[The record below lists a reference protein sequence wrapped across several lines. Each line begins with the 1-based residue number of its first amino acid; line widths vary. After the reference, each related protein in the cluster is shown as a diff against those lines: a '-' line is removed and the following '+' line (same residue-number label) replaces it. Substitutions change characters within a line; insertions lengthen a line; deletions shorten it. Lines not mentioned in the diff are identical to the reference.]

1 MEKTEKL
8 TLRECIFGDK
18 NFYRHVLAVVLP
30 IIVQNTLTNVVSLL
44 DNVMVGQV
52 GTLPMSGVAI
62 VGQLIFVYNL
72 AIWGSTSGAGL
83 FGAQYFGSGDM
94 EGVRHTF
101 RFKLLVASIITVGG
115 MLLFG
120 FAGKSLI
127 GAYIAADTAPADAA
141 ATLGYAWQYLCIM
154 LVGLVPF
161 ALTQCYAGTL
171 RESGQTVLPMKASMI
186 AMVVN
191 FAFNALLI
199 FGLLGF
205 PRMGVAGAAVATVL
219 SRFVELAVVV
229 VGAHRSLERY
239 PFFAGVY
246 ASMHIPAELAKNIL
260 LRSMPLLLN
269 ELMWGMGQAIL
280 LQCYSVRGI
289 QVVAAL
295 NICNTISQ
303 IFNEVFL
310 SLGNATAIVVGQEL
324 GADRMQGAR
333 RSAWRMLSLSVMSC
347 VVMGSLLSLCAPLI
361 PQIYNTEESIRLL
374 STELIRAVALCMP
387 LFGFANCAYFTLR
400 SGGKTFI
407 TFLFDSCFTCG
418 VTVPVAYVLAHFT
431 AMPIVTVFLLANAL
445 DLIKCVIGFVLLKK
459 GIWVKNI
466 VKATPHY
473 SRLTA

>member
-8 TLRECIFGDK
+8 TLRECVFGNK
-18 NFYRHVLAVVLP
+18 HFYRHVLAVVLP
-30 IIVQNTLTNVVSLL
+30 IIVQNTLTNIVSLL

-101 RFKLLVASIITVGG
+101 RFKLLVAAVITAGG
-115 MLLFG
+115 ILLFG
-120 FAGKSLI
+120 LAGKNLI

-191 FAFNALLI
+191 FVFNALLI
-199 FGLLGF
+199 FGLFGF
-205 PRMGVAGAAVATVL
+205 PCMGVAGAAVATVL
-219 SRFVELAVVV
+219 SRFVELAIVM
-229 VGAHRSLERY
+229 VGAHGSVERY

-246 ASMHIPAELAKNIL
+246 ENMYIPAALAKNIL
-260 LRSMPLLLN
+260 LRSTPLLLN

-324 GADRMQGAR
+324 GADHLTGAR
-333 RSAWRMLSLSVMSC
+333 RTAWRMLSLSVMSC
-347 VVMGSLLSLCAPLI
+347 VVMGLLLSLCAPLI

-418 VTVPVAYVLAHFT
+418 VTVPVAYVLAHYT
-431 AMPIVTVFLLANAL
+431 AMPIVPIFLAANGL
-445 DLIKCVIGFVLLKK
+445 DLIKCVIGFILLKK
-459 GIWVKNI
+459 GIWVRNI
-466 VKATPHY
+466 VK
-473 SRLTA
+473 

>member
-8 TLRECIFGDK
+8 TLRECVFGNK
-18 NFYRHVLAVVLP
+18 HFYRHVLAVVLP
-30 IIVQNTLTNVVSLL
+30 IIVQNTLTNIVSLL

-101 RFKLLVASIITVGG
+101 RFKLLVAAVITAGG
-115 MLLFG
+115 ILLFG
-120 FAGKSLI
+120 LAGKNLI
-127 GAYIAADTAPADAA
+127 GAYIAADTAPADAV

-191 FAFNALLI
+191 FVFNALLI
-199 FGLLGF
+199 FGLFGF
-205 PRMGVAGAAVATVL
+205 PCMGVAGAAVATVL
-219 SRFVELAVVV
+219 SRFVELGIVA
-229 VGAHRSLERY
+229 VGAHSSVERY
-239 PFFAGVY
+239 PFFTGVY
-246 ASMHIPAELAKNIL
+246 ENMHIPAALAKNIL
-260 LRSMPLLLN
+260 LRSTPLLLN

-324 GADRMQGAR
+324 GADHLTGAR
-333 RSAWRMLSLSVMSC
+333 RTAWRMLSLSVMSC
-347 VVMGSLLSLCAPLI
+347 VVMGLLLSLCAPLI

-387 LFGFANCAYFTLR
+387 LFGFANCAYFTMR

-431 AMPIVTVFLLANAL
+431 AMPIVLIFLAANGL
-445 DLIKCVIGFVLLKK
+445 DLIKCVIGFILLKK
-459 GIWVKNI
+459 GIWVRNI
-466 VKATPHY
+466 VK
-473 SRLTA
+473 

>member
-8 TLRECIFGDK
+8 TLRECIFGNK
-18 NFYRHVLAVVLP
+18 HFYRHVLAVVLP
-30 IIVQNTLTNVVSLL
+30 IIVQNTLTNIVSLL

-101 RFKLLVASIITVGG
+101 RFKLLVAAVITAGG
-115 MLLFG
+115 ILLFG
-120 FAGKSLI
+120 LAGKNLI

-191 FAFNALLI
+191 FVFNALLI
-199 FGLLGF
+199 FGLFGF
-205 PRMGVAGAAVATVL
+205 PCMGVAGAAVATVL
-219 SRFVELAVVV
+219 SRFVELGIVA
-229 VGAHRSLERY
+229 VGAHSSVERY
-239 PFFAGVY
+239 PFFTGVY
-246 ASMHIPAELAKNIL
+246 ENMHIPAALAKNIL
-260 LRSMPLLLN
+260 LRSTPLLLN

-324 GADRMQGAR
+324 GADHLTGAR
-333 RSAWRMLSLSVMSC
+333 RTAWRMLSLSVMSC
-347 VVMGSLLSLCAPLI
+347 VVMGLLLSLCAPLI

-387 LFGFANCAYFTLR
+387 LFGFANCAYFTMR

-418 VTVPVAYVLAHFT
+418 VTVPVAYVLAHYT
-431 AMPIVTVFLLANAL
+431 AMPIVLIFLAANGL
-445 DLIKCVIGFVLLKK
+445 DLIKCVIGFILLKK
-459 GIWVKNI
+459 GIWVRNI
-466 VKATPHY
+466 VK
-473 SRLTA
+473 

>member
-8 TLRECIFGDK
+8 TLRECVFGNK
-18 NFYRHVLAVVLP
+18 HFYRHVLAVVLP
-30 IIVQNTLTNVVSLL
+30 IIVQNTLTNIVSLL

-101 RFKLLVASIITVGG
+101 RFKLLVAAAITAGG
-115 MLLFG
+115 ILLFSL
-120 FAGKSLI
+120 AGKNLI
-127 GAYIAADTAPADAA
+127 GAYIAADTVPADAA

-191 FAFNALLI
+191 FVFNALLI
-199 FGLLGF
+199 FGLFGF
-205 PRMGVAGAAVATVL
+205 PCMGVAGAAVATVL
-219 SRFVELAVVV
+219 SRFVELGIVA
-229 VGAHRSLERY
+229 VGAHSSVERY
-239 PFFAGVY
+239 PFFTGVY
-246 ASMHIPAELAKNIL
+246 ENMHIPAALAKNIL
-260 LRSMPLLLN
+260 LRSTPLLLN

-324 GADRMQGAR
+324 GADHLTGAR
-333 RSAWRMLSLSVMSC
+333 RTAWRMLSLSVMSC
-347 VVMGSLLSLCAPLI
+347 VVMGLLLSLCAPLI

-387 LFGFANCAYFTLR
+387 LFGFANCAYFTMR

-418 VTVPVAYVLAHFT
+418 VTVPVAYVLAHYT
-431 AMPIVTVFLLANAL
+431 AMPIVLIFLVANGL
-445 DLIKCVIGFVLLKK
+445 DLIKCVIGFILLKK
-459 GIWVKNI
+459 GIWVRNI
-466 VKATPHY
+466 VK
-473 SRLTA
+473 